1 MTTLYHNSL
10 RRQTM
15 ILEAAVRLSEQHG
28 YQQITRDAVAVEA
41 DSGYGSVNTHFSSM
55 PALRRAVIGHAVK
68 TENLIILA
76 QFLADPNPDPLI
88 PPLPRLLKRAT
99 LAFLAG

>member
-1 MTTLYHNSL
+1 
-10 RRQTM
+10 
-15 ILEAAVRLSEQHG
+15 
-28 YQQITRDAVAVEA
+28 
-41 DSGYGSVNTHFSSM
+41 M

-88 PPLPRLLKRAT
+88 PPLPHRLKRAT